1 MKTLLTLGALS
12 TLVLMG
18 GCTTKS
24 YASCDQDVERLKG
37 AIRETAYFMEALEI
51 ELGDANKAAAICED
65 RLDTCMADM
74 WIDRLQQIRLQEA
87 DTRARFTRAVEV
99 YQPDACLQ
107 YTATYR
113 LNPPPP
119 ARYQGY
125 FTNFEQAETEIER
138 LVERFSVFVG

>member
-1 MKTLLTLGALS
+1 MKTIATVGALS
-12 TLVLMG
+12 LLVLAA

-37 AIRETAYFMEALEI
+37 AIRETAYFMEALEL
-51 ELGDANKAAAICED
+51 ELADAGKAAAVCED
-65 RLDTCMADM
+65 RLDTCMASV
-74 WIDRLQQIRLQEA
+74 WIERLEQIRLQEA

-107 YTATYR
+107 YTSTYR

-119 ARYQGY
+119 ERYRGY
-125 FTNFEQAETEIER
+125 FTNFEQAEDAIDR
-138 LVERFSVFVG
+138 LVERFSVFVD